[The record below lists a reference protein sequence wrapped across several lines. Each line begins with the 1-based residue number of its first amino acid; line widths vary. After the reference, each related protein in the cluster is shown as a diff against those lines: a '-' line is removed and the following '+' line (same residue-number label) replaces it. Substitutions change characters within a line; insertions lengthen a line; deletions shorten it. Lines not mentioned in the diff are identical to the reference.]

1 MSYTEYLRR
10 KAAAAPVV
18 VDMRPKLDASSYTR
32 QQRLIAAGQSYNIT
46 KAVIGNIDDMI
57 SSVSRDNRNSFP
69 ATLVSTTK
77 TTAGSVPDA
86 SSRTDFLGGQAIL
99 EARQTAKPTRV
110 LMNSTSTNSG
120 MTVTSSCR
128 VIPEPAPQRSGVIG
142 ANSVQKSA
150 GDWVRLNKDC
160 VVSGTIGEPHEP
172 GMRSTPQFVDDTIS
186 LNSGTFRIGT
196 GSFGSTGSTVA
207 SSNGSSAGCPPANHS
222 HPAIVPRAAW
232 APRPRKGAGGLQ
244 VSVQPRPGDARKVGG
259 LVPSDHLKYV
269 EAHHGNDLRV
279 NPRRVPI
286 PFQIPNGTPAQLK
299 INDPKRLS

>member
-10 KAAAAPVV
+10 KASSAPVV

-32 QQRLIAAGQSYNIT
+32 QQRLIAAGQSYNTT

-99 EARQTAKPTRV
+99 EARRTAKPGRV

-128 VIPEPAPQRSGVIG
+128 VIPEPAPQTSGVIG
-142 ANSVQKSA
+142 SNSVQKSA

-172 GMRSTPQFVDDTIS
+172 GMRGTPQFVDDTIS

-196 GSFGSTGSTVA
+196 GSSSKTNKTGSTPE
-207 SSNGSSAGCPPANHS
+207 SSGCAPANHT
-222 HPAIVPRAAW
+222 HPAIVPYAAW

-269 EAHHGNDLRV
+269 EAHHGNDLLV
-279 NPRRVPI
+279 NPRRIPV
-286 PFQIPNGTPAQLK
+286 PFQIPAGTPAQLK